1 MRNMKLAVKIGVGF
15 GLVITIAIALGV
27 LAISNMLWIQ
37 NDARRLARELV
48 PTVQVANNIERFSI
62 LTMYNMRGFTLSNSP
77 SFLDEEKKNLADV
90 NKYLADAAALASRY
104 PRLAA
109 LRDSSAKAKAR
120 VDEYTALADQA
131 IQVNTDIHDLRDKQ
145 RAAAAAFIQACFDFL
160 NKTSV
165 DFGTSIDN
173 RDSRTVQK
181 NFLTQ
186 LNLIDHIINYGNAL
200 QVGSLTSQIS
210 GDTTALQAALD
221 RVRAIGGMVKDLKAI
236 TTDFADLAALERV
249 NNASTDYGQATQSI
263 LEGQQKIIDLNVKLD
278 AATQAMLDAAKEA
291 ALSGMDD
298 TNSIATLTVTR
309 IFSAIL
315 MLVAGLA
322 AAALIGIGVAI
333 TIARSIT
340 KPLRE
345 GVAFAQSIAAGDFT
359 RHMKARHRDEVGELA
374 EALNGMADRLTEMV
388 ITVQQNAT
396 QVAASS
402 EDISTGA
409 QKLSE
414 GAQTQASTLEE
425 TSASVL
431 ELAASVDQVS
441 EHAQSQSTAVESGT
455 GSMAKV
461 QGSIDSVSSSL
472 AEIAGLAEKSAK
484 NAKEGT
490 QAVQSVVDGI
500 NLIAESSEKIGGIV
514 DVISEIADQTNLLA
528 LNASIEAA
536 RAGEYGRG
544 FAVVASEVSK
554 LAERSA
560 ASAREIGV
568 LIAESVK
575 NVRAGVEMARGSRDV
590 IDQIR
595 VASEQVNGMIAKLS
609 ETIRQQVAAVKE
621 LATALLQVREMSESI
636 SAATEEQSGN
646 ARQVSKAVENVNEL
660 TQSTAAA
667 AEQMSSSTGQLSDM
681 AQGLLKLVAQFKI
694 AAVNDDPASS
704 PVALIPAEDPKARR
718 A

>member
-37 NDARRLARELV
+37 SDARRLARELV

-62 LTMYNMRGFTLSNSP
+62 LTMYNMRGYTLSNSS

-90 NKYLADAAALASRY
+90 NKYLEDAAALASRY
-104 PRLAA
+104 PRLVA
-109 LRDSSAKAKAR
+109 LRSSSTKAKAR

-131 IQVNTDIHDLRDKQ
+131 VQVNTDIHDLQEKQ
-145 RAAAAAFIQACFDFL
+145 KAAAAAFVQAGSDFF

-165 DFGTSIDN
+165 DFGNSITN
-173 RDSRTVQK
+173 RESRTVQK

-200 QVGSLTSQIS
+200 QVGSLSSQIS

-221 RVRAIGGMVKDLKAI
+221 RVRAIDGMVKDVKAI
-236 TTDFADLAALERV
+236 TTDFADLASLERL
-249 NNASTDYGQATQSI
+249 NKASADYGNATQSI
-263 LEGQQKIIDLNVKLD
+263 LEGQQKISDLNIKLD

-309 IFSAIL
+309 IFSAII

-322 AAALIGIGVAI
+322 AAALIGVGVAI
-333 TIARSIT
+333 AIARSIT

-359 RHMKARHRDEVGELA
+359 RHMKARQKDEVGELA
-374 EALNGMADRLTEMV
+374 EALNGMADRLTGMV

-402 EDISTGA
+402 EDISSGA

-441 EHAQSQSTAVESGT
+441 EHAQAQSTAVESGT

-461 QGSIDSVSSSL
+461 QDSIESVTQSL

-568 LIAESVK
+568 LITDSVK
-575 NVRAGVEMARGSRDV
+575 NVRAGVETARGSRDV

-609 ETIRQQVAAVKE
+609 VTIGQQVAAVRE
-621 LATALLQVREMSESI
+621 LATALLRVREMSESI

-681 AQGLLKLVAQFKI
+681 AQGLLRLVAQFKI
-694 AAVNDDPASS
+694 AAPIDEPAAA
-704 PVALIPAEDPKARR
+704 PVALIPVEDAKARS

>member
-1 MRNMKLAVKIGVGF
+1 MRNMKLAVKIGFGF
-15 GLVITIAIALGV
+15 GLVVMIAIALGV

-37 NDARRLARELV
+37 SDARRLARELV
-48 PTVQVANNIERFSI
+48 PTVQVANNLERYSI
-62 LTMYNMRGFTLSNSP
+62 LTMYNMRGYTLSNSP
-77 SFLDEEKKNLADV
+77 SYLDEEKKNLAAV
-90 NKYLADAAALASRY
+90 NKYLEDAAALAARY

-109 LRDSSAKAKAR
+109 LRNSSAKAKER
-120 VDEYTALADQA
+120 VDEYTALAEQA
-131 IQVNTDIHDLRDKQ
+131 VQVTTDIHDLQVKQ
-145 RAAAAAFIQACFDFL
+145 RDAAAGFVQACYDFL

-165 DFGTSIDN
+165 DFGNSINN
-173 RDSRTVQK
+173 RESRTTQK

-186 LNLIDHIINYGNAL
+186 LNLIDHIIAYGNAL

-221 RVRAIGGMVKDLKAI
+221 RLRAMSGMVKDLKAI

-249 NNASTDYGQATQSI
+249 NKQSADYGDATQAI
-263 LEGQQKIIDLNVKLD
+263 LEGQQKILDLNIKLD

-291 ALSGMDD
+291 ALSGMED
-298 TNSIATLTVTR
+298 TNAIATLTVTR
-309 IFSAIL
+309 ILSAIL

-322 AAALIGIGVAI
+322 AAALIGVGVAI
-333 TIARSIT
+333 AIARSIT

-345 GVAFAQSIAAGDFT
+345 GVAFAKRIAAGDFT
-359 RHMKARHRDEVGELA
+359 SHMDARQKDEVGELA

-388 ITVQQNAT
+388 QIVQQNAT

-402 EDISTGA
+402 GDLSASAE
-409 QKLSE
+409 KLAE

-441 EHAQSQSTAVESGT
+441 EHAQSQSSAVESGT
-455 GSMAKV
+455 GSMARV
-461 QGSIDSVSSSL
+461 QGSIDSVSHSL
-472 AEIAGLAEKSAK
+472 AEIAGLAEKSAE

-490 QAVQSVVDGI
+490 KAVQSVVEGI

-568 LIAESVK
+568 LITESVK
-575 NVRAGVEMARGSRDV
+575 NVRAGVETARGSRDV

-595 VASEQVNGMIAKLS
+595 VASEQVNEMIAKLS
-609 ETIRQQVAAVKE
+609 ETIGQQVNAIKD
-621 LATALLQVREMSESI
+621 LASALLRVREMSESI

-681 AQGLLKLVAQFKI
+681 AQALLKLVAQFKI
-694 AAVNDDPASS
+694 ASVADQEAA
-704 PVALIPAEDPKARR
+704 PVALLDARAAGER
-718 A
+718 SA

>member
-1 MRNMKLAVKIGVGF
+1 
-15 GLVITIAIALGV
+15 
-27 LAISNMLWIQ
+27 
-37 NDARRLARELV
+37 
-48 PTVQVANNIERFSI
+48 
-62 LTMYNMRGFTLSNSP
+62 
-77 SFLDEEKKNLADV
+77 
-90 NKYLADAAALASRY
+90 
-104 PRLAA
+104 
-109 LRDSSAKAKAR
+109 
-120 VDEYTALADQA
+120 
-131 IQVNTDIHDLRDKQ
+131 
-145 RAAAAAFIQACFDFL
+145 DFL

-165 DFGTSIDN
+165 DFGTSINN
-173 RDSRTVQK
+173 RESRTVQK

-186 LNLIDHIINYGNAL
+186 INLIAHIINYGNAL

-221 RVRAIGGMVKDLKAI
+221 RVRAIDGMVKDLKAI

-249 NNASTDYGQATQSI
+249 NKAAADYGEATQSI
-263 LEGQQKIIDLNVKLD
+263 LEGQQKILDLNIKLD

-298 TNSIATLTVTR
+298 TNSIATLTATR
-309 IFSAIL
+309 IFSAII

-333 TIARSIT
+333 AIARSIT

-345 GVAFAQSIAAGDFT
+345 GVAFAQRIAAGDFT
-359 RHMKARHRDEVGELA
+359 LHMNARQKDEVGELA

-431 ELAASVDQVS
+431 QLAASVDQVS
-441 EHAQSQSTAVESGT
+441 EHAQAQSTAVESGT

-461 QGSIDSVSSSL
+461 QGSIDSVSHSL

-484 NAKEGT
+484 NAKDGT

-575 NVRAGVEMARGSRDV
+575 NVRAGVETARGSRDA

-595 VASEQVNGMIAKLS
+595 VASEQVNGMIAKLT
-609 ETIRQQVAAVKE
+609 ETIGQQVTAVKE

-636 SAATEEQSGN
+636 SAATEEQSSN

-681 AQGLLKLVAQFKI
+681 AQGLLRLVAQFKI
-694 AAVNDDPASS
+694 AAVSDDRASS
-704 PVALIPAEDPKARR
+704 PVALIPAEDTKARS

>member
-1 MRNMKLAVKIGVGF
+1 MKNMKLAVKIGVGF

-48 PTVQVANNIERFSI
+48 PTVQVANNLERYSI
-62 LTMYNMRGFTLSNSP
+62 LTMYNMRGYTLSNSP

-104 PRLAA
+104 PRLVA
-109 LRDSSAKAKAR
+109 LRNSSAKAKAR

-131 IQVNTDIHDLRDKQ
+131 VQVNTDIHDLQDKQ
-145 RAAAAAFIQACFDFL
+145 RAAAAGFVQACYDFL

-165 DFGTSIDN
+165 DFGTSINN
-173 RDSRTVQK
+173 RESRTVQK

-186 LNLIDHIINYGNAL
+186 INLIAHIINYGNAL

-221 RVRAIGGMVKDLKAI
+221 RVRAIDGMVKDLKAI

-249 NNASTDYGQATQSI
+249 NKAAADYGEATQSI
-263 LEGQQKIIDLNVKLD
+263 LEGQQKILDLNIKLD

-309 IFSAIL
+309 IFSAII

-333 TIARSIT
+333 AIARSIT

-345 GVAFAQSIAAGDFT
+345 GVAFAQRIAAGDFT
-359 RHMKARHRDEVGELA
+359 LHMNARQKDEVGELA

-461 QGSIDSVSSSL
+461 QGSIDSVSRSL

-575 NVRAGVEMARGSRDV
+575 NVRAGVETARGSRDA

-636 SAATEEQSGN
+636 SAATEEQSSN

-681 AQGLLKLVAQFKI
+681 AQGLLRLVAQFKI
-694 AAVNDDPASS
+694 AAASDDPAAS
-704 PVALIPAEDPKARR
+704 PVALIPVSDPRARS

>member
-90 NKYLADAAALASRY
+90 NKYLVDAAALASRY
-104 PRLAA
+104 PRLVA
-109 LRDSSAKAKAR
+109 LRNSSAKAKAR
-120 VDEYTALADQA
+120 VDEYTTLADQA
-131 IQVNTDIHDLRDKQ
+131 VQVNTDIHDLQEKQ
-145 RAAAAAFIQACFDFL
+145 RAAAAAFVQACYDFL

-165 DFGTSIDN
+165 DFGTSITN
-173 RDSRTVQK
+173 RESRAVQK

-186 LNLIDHIINYGNAL
+186 INLIDHIINYGNSL

-221 RVRAIGGMVKDLKAI
+221 RVRAIDGMVKDLKAI
-236 TTDFADLAALERV
+236 TTDFADLAALERL
-249 NNASTDYGQATQSI
+249 NKAAGDYGEATQSI
-263 LEGQQKIIDLNVKLD
+263 LEGQQKILDLNVKLD

-309 IFSAIL
+309 IFSAII

-333 TIARSIT
+333 AIARSIT

-345 GVAFAQSIAAGDFT
+345 GVAFARRIAAGDFSL
-359 RHMKARHRDEVGELA
+359 HMNARQKDEVGELA

-431 ELAASVDQVS
+431 QLAASVDQVS

-461 QGSIDSVSSSL
+461 QDSIESVTHSL

-575 NVRAGVEMARGSRDV
+575 NVRAGVETARGSRDA

-595 VASEQVNGMIAKLS
+595 VASEQVNAMIAKLS
-609 ETIRQQVAAVKE
+609 KTIGQQVTAVKE

-681 AQGLLKLVAQFKI
+681 AQGLLRLVAQFKI
-694 AAVNDDPASS
+694 AAVSGDPAAS
-704 PVALIPAEDPKARR
+704 PVALIPVEDPKARS

>member
-1 MRNMKLAVKIGVGF
+1 MKNMKLAVKIGVGF

-37 NDARRLARELV
+37 SDARRLARELV

-62 LTMYNMRGFTLSNSP
+62 LTMYNMRGYTLSNSP

-104 PRLAA
+104 PRLVA
-109 LRDSSAKAKAR
+109 LRNSSTKAKAR

-131 IQVNTDIHDLRDKQ
+131 VQVNTDIHDLQEKQ
-145 RAAAAAFIQACFDFL
+145 RTAATGFVQACYDFL

-165 DFGTSIDN
+165 DFGTSINN
-173 RDSRTVQK
+173 RESKTLQK

-186 LNLIDHIINYGNAL
+186 LNLIDHIISYGNAL
-200 QVGSLTSQIS
+200 QVGILTSQIS

-221 RVRAIGGMVKDLKAI
+221 RLRAIGGMVTDLKAI

-249 NNASTDYGQATQSI
+249 IKASGEYGDATRSI
-263 LEGQQKIIDLNVKLD
+263 LEGQQKILDLNIKLD

-291 ALSGMDD
+291 ALSGMED

-309 IFSAIL
+309 ILSAII

-333 TIARSIT
+333 AIARSIT

-359 RHMKARHRDEVGELA
+359 RHMNSRSKDEVGELA
-374 EALNGMADRLTEMV
+374 EALNSMAERLTEMV
-388 ITVQQNAT
+388 LTVQQNAT

-402 EDISTGA
+402 EDISAGA

-461 QGSIDSVSSSL
+461 QGSIESVSHSL

-490 QAVQSVVDGI
+490 QAVQSVVEGI

-575 NVRAGVEMARGSRDV
+575 NVRAGVETARGSRDV

-595 VASEQVNGMIAKLS
+595 VASEQVNGMIAELS
-609 ETIRQQVAAVKE
+609 ETIRQQVKAVKE

-681 AQGLLKLVAQFKI
+681 AQGLLRLVAQFKI
-694 AAVNDDPASS
+694 AGSAESAAS
-704 PVALIPAEDPKARR
+704 PVELLPIV
-718 A
+718 